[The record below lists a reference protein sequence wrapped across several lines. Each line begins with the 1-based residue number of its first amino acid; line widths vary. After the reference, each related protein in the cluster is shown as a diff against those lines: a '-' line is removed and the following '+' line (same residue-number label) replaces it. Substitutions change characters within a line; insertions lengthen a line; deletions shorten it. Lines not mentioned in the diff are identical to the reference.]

1 MTTSIETLSTL
12 STLSTSSL
20 LNELIARGVLTQSQ
34 SDSAV
39 KKSDRSAAK
48 AVKAA
53 QLNVLKT
60 EILEAITG
68 GSDRVFSV
76 KKTGNSTGV
85 MDLVQGERS
94 QVLKALTALT
104 ADGTFRKVGLVGGV
118 EKATTEVNAFQIR
131 YIFDA
136 AVPAVAEE
144 EPAEEVVEEG
154 K

>member
-1 MTTSIETLSTL
+1 MTKSIE
-12 STLSTSSL
+12 TLSTSSL

-34 SDSAV
+34 SDSATR
-39 KKSDRSAAK
+39 KHGRAMDRQI
-48 AVKAA
+48 KAA
-53 QLNVLKT
+53 QLKTLKT

-68 GSDRVFSV
+68 GSNRVFSV
-76 KKTGNSTGV
+76 KTTGNSTGV

-104 ADGTFRKVGLVGGV
+104 ADGVFRKVGLVGGV
-118 EKATTEVNAFQIR
+118 EKPTSEVNAFQIR

-136 AVPAVAEE
+136 AVPAEE
-144 EPAEEVVEEG
+144 AAEEVTEEG